1 MLIFLTPS
9 RTGLSNKRNMA
20 VGTKTI
26 NVLVPLRHGTLITST
41 SCRRNARYFQG
52 LSSEQFTRLSV
63 STTPKSHCIT

>member
-26 NVLVPLRHGTLITST
+26 NALVPLRHGTLITPPVADEMRAT
-41 SCRRNARYFQG
+41 SKVWRTNSLHLNVF
-52 LSSEQFTRLSV
+52 
-63 STTPKSHCIT
+63 TTPKSHCIT

>member
-20 VGTKTI
+20 FGTKTI

-52 LSSEQFTRLSV
+52 LSSEQFTSQRVYDS
-63 STTPKSHCIT
+63 

>member
-9 RTGLSNKRNMA
+9 RTGLSNKRNMV

-52 LSSEQFTRLSV
+52 LSSEQFTSQRVYDS
-63 STTPKSHCIT
+63 

>member
-26 NVLVPLRHGTLITST
+26 NALVPLRHGTLITST
-41 SCRRNARYFQG
+41 SCRG
-52 LSSEQFTRLSV
+52 LANEQFTSQRVYDS
-63 STTPKSHCIT
+63 

>member
-26 NVLVPLRHGTLITST
+26 NALVPLRHGTLITDEMRAT
-41 SCRRNARYFQG
+41 SKVCQTNS
-52 LSSEQFTRLSV
+52 LHLSV
-63 STTPKSHCIT
+63 STTPKSHCKT

>member
-26 NVLVPLRHGTLITST
+26 NALVPLRHGTLITST
-41 SCRRNARYFQG
+41 VADEMRATSKVCQANG
-52 LSSEQFTRLSV
+52 LHLSV

>member
-26 NVLVPLRHGTLITST
+26 NVLVPLRHGTLITY
-41 SCRRNARYFQG
+41 RRNARYFQG
-52 LSSEQFTRLSV
+52 LANEQFTSQRVYDS
-63 STTPKSHCIT
+63 